1 LKVTIRDNEQGLD
14 MKKSRAAIIS
24 CAVTG
29 AVHTPSM
36 SDALPITPDEIAAEG
51 IAAWEAGAAVLHL
64 HARDPRTGAPTP
76 DPAVFEQF
84 LPRITGETDAIINIT
99 TGGSTAM
106 TIEERLEAPMKIRP
120 EMASLNMG
128 SMNFV
133 FSAAARRSGDWK
145 YSWEKD
151 YLLGSEGRIFSNTFQ
166 QIEYTLRELGEGR
179 GTRFEFEC
187 YDVGHLYTL
196 AHFRDRGLV
205 PAPMLVQCIFGV
217 LGGIGADAENFS
229 HMVATADRL
238 FGDDYMLSAFAAG
251 KNQMSFVTQSALV
264 GGHVR
269 VGLEDSLY
277 LERGRMAA
285 SNAEQ
290 VAKAVRILSELGRE
304 PASPAE
310 ARKLLSLPAA

>member
-1 LKVTIRDNEQGLD
+1 
-14 MKKSRAAIIS
+14 MKKSTVAIIS

-36 SDALPITPDEIAAEG
+36 SEALPVTPDEIADQAV
-51 IAAWEAGAAVLHL
+51 AAWEAGASLLHL
-64 HARDPRTGAPTP
+64 HARDPETGAPTP

-84 LPRITGETDAIINIT
+84 LPRITADTDAIVNIT

-106 TIEERLEAPMKIRP
+106 TVEERLEAPMKIGP

-133 FSAAARRSGDWK
+133 FSAAARRPREWK
-145 YSWEKD
+145 HAWERD
-151 YLLGSEGRIFSNTFQ
+151 YILGSEDRIFSNTFR

-217 LGGIGADAENFS
+217 LGGIGADPENLT
-229 HMVATADRL
+229 HMVSTADRL
-238 FGDDYMLSAFAAG
+238 FGEDYLLSAFAAG
-251 KNQMSFVTQSALV
+251 KHQMPFATQSALV

-277 LERGRMAA
+277 LERGRMAT

-290 VAKAVRILSELGRE
+290 VAKAVRILRELGRE
-304 PASPAE
+304 PATPAQ
-310 ARKLLSLPAA
+310 ARELLGLPPRSLA